1 MAAAPSLE
9 GGCVNM
15 DLARIAARI
24 RSHPWVDDAQC
35 GDGSVDA
42 PGALVALNT
51 EGVDAL
57 LRQGRAQLVDTF
69 QVHLNSAGYA
79 GAPLIWRLFD
89 DMPMLTS
96 PQQIDALLQSPLP
109 RDASL
114 LEEHQHDGQWT
125 LALRIPL
132 DLIYFPG
139 HFPQAPILPG
149 AVQVAWALAFATTR
163 LGTPLRCHVIEAL
176 KFQQLL
182 RPGDRADLTLRHDL
196 ERHKLHFAY
205 RYGEKAYSS
214 GRLAWSATS

>member
-1 MAAAPSLE
+1 
-9 GGCVNM
+9 VNM

-51 EGVDAL
+51 EGVGAL

>member
-1 MAAAPSLE
+1 
-9 GGCVNM
+9 VNM

-51 EGVDAL
+51 EGVGAL

-69 QVHLNSAGYA
+69 QVHVNSAGYA

>member
-1 MAAAPSLE
+1 M
-9 GGCVNM
+9 NM

-51 EGVDAL
+51 EGVGAL

-69 QVHLNSAGYA
+69 QVHVNSAGYA

>member
-1 MAAAPSLE
+1 M
-9 GGCVNM
+9 NM

-51 EGVDAL
+51 EGVGAL

-114 LEEHQHDGQWT
+114 LEEHQHDDQWT

-149 AVQVAWALAFATTR
+149 AVQVAWALAFATRR